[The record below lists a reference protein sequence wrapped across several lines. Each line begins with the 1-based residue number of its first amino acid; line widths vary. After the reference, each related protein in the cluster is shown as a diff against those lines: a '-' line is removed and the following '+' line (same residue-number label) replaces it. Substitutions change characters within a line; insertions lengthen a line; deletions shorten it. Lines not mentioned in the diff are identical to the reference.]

1 MPKRIIPKPFVLAL
15 VLMVPFLA
23 NSQSI
28 VSDRP
33 GQSFSPTTVSPNT
46 LQWQSGLGYDR
57 LCFDCSSQ
65 KLNLYLFTN
74 FFRYGILDILEVNAG
89 IDYVSLSLDPDF
101 GIPTSNGVSSLN
113 LGGRLNLLGNDGGPT
128 SVGLMGLI
136 NFSNWVSEDFQ
147 TDNPATVLKL
157 LLGQSIN
164 DQWGLSSNLGFS
176 TNGGGG
182 SQGDYTF
189 NISYSP
195 LEKWT
200 FFLENYGSFGNDF
213 NTFFDGGAGFLLTD
227 KIQLDLFLGYGK
239 NEGFRDLFV
248 SGGISWNIK
257 S

>member
-1 MPKRIIPKPFVLAL
+1 MLKRIILAL
-15 VLMVPFLA
+15 ILVVPFLA

-46 LQWQSGLGYDR
+46 LQWQSGLQYTEQ
-57 LCFDCSSQ
+57 CNDCGVQ
-65 KLNLYLFTN
+65 DFNTFLFTN
-74 FFRYGILDILEVNAG
+74 FFRYGILNILEIDGG
-89 IDYVSLSLDPDF
+89 IDYLSFSMGPS
-101 GIPTSNGVSSLN
+101 GGVPTSNGISSLIF
-113 LGGRLNLLGNDGGPT
+113 GGRLNFLGNDGGST
-128 SVGLMGLI
+128 TVGLMGLV

-147 TDNPATVLKL
+147 TDDPATVVKL

-164 DQWGLSSNLGFS
+164 DQWGLAANLGFS
-176 TNGGGG
+176 TNGGGD

-189 NISYSP
+189 NVSYAP
-195 LEKWT
+195 FDKWS
-200 FFLENYGSFGNDF
+200 FFLENYGSFDNNDF
-213 NTFFDGGAGFLLTD
+213 NTFFDGGAGFLLSD

-248 SGGISWNIK
+248 SGGISWNLK